1 MLNGLT
7 RGIEGH
13 FPSPPDHSFA
23 VETQRSSHALQ
34 TNGKAEVLVPSAVLL
49 SAAEWRAAGVQ
60 GWAAGLREF

>member
-1 MLNGLT
+1 MLNGLS

-13 FPSPPDHSFA
+13 FTSPPDHSFA

-34 TNGKAEVLVPSAVLL
+34 TNGKTEVLVSSTVLL
-49 SAAEWRAAGVQ
+49 GAAERRAAGVR